1 MEIEEIRKEIDKL
14 NDDILEILNKRLEL
28 SADVAEYKIKH
39 RLPVYNREREEE
51 IIKALGVKAGD
62 KAKYII
68 PVFDAILDTSKRLQ
82 EDMITEK
89 EGK

>member
-39 RLPVYNREREEE
+39 RLPV
-51 IIKALGVKAGD
+51 
-62 KAKYII
+62 
-68 PVFDAILDTSKRLQ
+68 
-82 EDMITEK
+82 
-89 EGK
+89 